1 MWESRL
7 ELAGFTPERLRSVAR
22 ASAAGITIKTL
33 ADLPDD
39 ETTQRLLYRTI
50 TELLGDAPFSE
61 PLNIRLLEVWR
72 ERFWRS
78 SARRPEGFLLAF
90 SRFRIR
96 RAQRTARGAAPR
108 LARYGP
114 DRGETRLQ
122 GRGVVFALKL
132 CVAQYAKEVSVEV
145 ISTRNHT
152 GNRAM
157 LAINE
162 ALGFIKEPAW
172 VRLKKTL

>member
-90 SRFRIR
+90 HGSELVGVSELREGPRPDWLGMGLTGVK
-96 RAQRTARGAAPR
+96 RAYR
-108 LARYGP
+108 
-114 DRGETRLQ
+114 
-122 GRGVVFALKL
+122 GRGVAFALKL
-132 CVAQYAKEVSVEV
+132 CAAQYAKEVGVEV

-162 ALGFIKEPAW
+162 ALGFTKKPAW